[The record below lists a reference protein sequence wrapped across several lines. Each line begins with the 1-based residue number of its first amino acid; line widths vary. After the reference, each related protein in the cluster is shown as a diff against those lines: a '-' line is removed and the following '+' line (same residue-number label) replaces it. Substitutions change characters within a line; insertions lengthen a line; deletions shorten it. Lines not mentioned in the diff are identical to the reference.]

1 MVAHHPWNCIVD
13 TKRQMRPVR
22 LANTETIFWMFLVHG
37 RSEDRMNPTLVS
49 GMTRRLWPYDEIHLG
64 REQMWLVGRL
74 EHAETGWDATPHLWK
89 LFHVLSG
96 YILVQAT
103 RVLGKDPE
111 TMTSLEPGCIFLN
124 RYCSTIHQLKVTF
137 FFFGGF
143 SGFSCQHTGIIRHPF
158 NPPKIAYSLW
168 CCSIWTLPTPP
179 NSLAGNRY
187 PAAGIS
193 QEITVP
199 ETLAEYLYN
208 K

>member
-49 GMTRRLWPYDEIHLG
+49 GMTRSLWPYDEIHLG

-89 LFHVLSG
+89 LFHVSSG
-96 YILVQAT
+96 YILVQVT

-137 FFFGGF
+137 FFRWI
-143 SGFSCQHTGIIRHPF
+143 QWIQLPAYRHHQ
-158 NPPKIAYSLW
+158 A
-168 CCSIWTLPTPP
+168 SI
-179 NSLAGNRY
+179 
-187 PAAGIS
+187 
-193 QEITVP
+193 
-199 ETLAEYLYN
+199 
-208 K
+208 